1 MSGFTG
7 ESVDALSIR
16 SVCKPLHETVGV
28 HLMIYDHDDLRGALR
43 PDARG
48 RAPRGDTA
56 AVARLLAAGPA

>member
-1 MSGFTG
+1 
-7 ESVDALSIR
+7 
-16 SVCKPLHETVGV
+16 VGV

-48 RAPRGDTA
+48 RAPRGDMA